1 MTIIG
6 NSFFLSVCPQLYLP
20 FTLTMFLSAFVRSS
34 KYQLPLNE
42 EPAATGNLNKDCKDG
57 PVEGDQSAAAEPEI
71 NLGRDVDAS
80 VTEPLAAEGK
90 NLPEDCAEQP
100 RQDKENSPAVTGTVT
115 DDNTQEEQISNCL
128 STDCDEPKE
137 SEIPPAPG
145 DALVER
151 GETAPNVQGETS
163 SQQVGPGLVA
173 QPEKVRKSKLD
184 KLRELGID
192 LSIQPRICSD
202 NDSFINLD
210 EADSNKGITC
220 VIALSSVDLS
230 LAGNFRNI

>member
-1 MTIIG
+1 M
-6 NSFFLSVCPQLYLP
+6 VPQP
-20 FTLTMFLSAFVRSS
+20 FTLTMGGMFLSAFFRSS
-34 KYQLPLNE
+34 KYQLPLNQQS
-42 EPAATGNLNKDCKDG
+42 AAIGSKDCKDG
-57 PVEGDQSAAAEPEI
+57 PVEGDQSAATEPEI

-100 RQDKENSPAVTGTVT
+100 RQDREDSHAVTGTVT
-115 DDNTQEEQISNCL
+115 DDNTEEQQLSNCL
-128 STDCDEPKE
+128 STDCDEQKE
-137 SEIPPAPG
+137 SEVPPAYG
-145 DALVER
+145 DTLMER
-151 GETAPNVQGETS
+151 GETAPDAQGETK

-202 NDSFINLD
+202 NESFINLD
-210 EADSNKGITC
+210 EADSNKGITSC
-220 VIALSSVDLS
+220 
-230 LAGNFRNI
+230 NPKQC

>member
-1 MTIIG
+1 
-6 NSFFLSVCPQLYLP
+6 
-20 FTLTMFLSAFVRSS
+20 MFLSATFRSS

-42 EPAATGNLNKDCKDG
+42 EPAAIGSLSKDGKDG
-57 PVEGDQSAAAEPEI
+57 PMESDQSAAAGPEI
-71 NLGRDVDAS
+71 NLNRDVDAS
-80 VTEPLAAEGK
+80 VTEPLAAEGR

-100 RQDKENSPAVTGTVT
+100 RQDREDSHAVTESVT
-115 DDNTQEEQISNCL
+115 DDNTKEQQLSNCL
-128 STDCDEPKE
+128 STDCDEPKQ

-145 DALVER
+145 DALMER
-151 GETAPNVQGETS
+151 GETAPDVQGETNT
-163 SQQVGPGLVA
+163 QQVGPGLVA

-202 NDSFINLD
+202 NESFINLD

-220 VIALSSVDLS
+220 VVFLSSVDLS
-230 LAGNFRNI
+230 LAGKFRNIQVIEQSGMFTY